1 MEELS
6 VDEKV
11 KIASGFLLASPPG
24 EVNDVF
30 NGTLREWRGKKKLGL
45 VRMVSWCLAI
55 TLIDVRTLVANDD
68 ALQDGILE
76 ALEQYNTE
84 QHITVVPPGV
94 EHEVSK

>member
-30 NGTLREWRGKKKLGL
+30 NGTPREWEKRCRCQNG
-45 VRMVSWCLAI
+45 SP
-55 TLIDVRTLVANDD
+55 D
-68 ALQDGILE
+68 AKQ
-76 ALEQYNTE
+76 
-84 QHITVVPPGV
+84 
-94 EHEVSK
+94 